1 MRKLKLQ
8 VQLSLDSYIAGPDGE
23 MDWMVWNWDDK
34 LKKYVFELTDSVET
48 IILGRK
54 MTDGFVSYWSDLMN
68 KPDDP
73 FYEFAKKMI
82 QTPKVVFTKTLKKS
96 RWANTD
102 IATGELTEEI
112 IKLKSQNGK
121 DIIVYGGASFD
132 SSLIKEGL
140 IDEFHLFINPAAI
153 GKGMTIFKDLNEIQK
168 FTLVKS
174 IAFDCGIVL
183 LHYEYQNYCIKIV

>member
-1 MRKLKLQ
+1 
-8 VQLSLDSYIAGPDGE
+8 
-23 MDWMVWNWDDK
+23 
-34 LKKYVFELTDSVET
+34 
-48 IILGRK
+48 
-54 MTDGFVSYWSDLMN
+54 MTDGFVSYWSDLLN

-82 QTPKVVFTKTLKKS
+82 ETPKVVFTKTLKKS

-102 IATGELTEEI
+102 IATDELTEEI

-140 IDEFHLFINPAAI
+140 IDEFHLFINPA
-153 GKGMTIFKDLNEIQK
+153 DHIQRPER
-168 FTLVKS
+168 
-174 IAFDCGIVL
+174 DP
-183 LHYEYQNYCIKIV
+183 KIHTGQVNSV